1 MYTFEEFLRKID
13 FSYDNW
19 DDYGYKTT
27 ARIYLK
33 NENDIVEIVNM
44 NIYPNKREVH
54 IKLCE
59 GKKPKDKNFCTLGS
73 QEYYELIN
81 KNILKKDR
89 KKWYELTN
97 DLAYNKDLFLEMLNR
112 EDTEFIQKS
121 FLRFRSR
128 REVVTQLHR
137 MARKD
142 GKYLDEFNL
151 KFKNGKAI
159 ILEINVDPEDL
170 IPKNTYCIIGKNG
183 TGKSYF
189 LKNIA
194 KSVLGEEVSYDLEFE
209 DEKNLENVIFI
220 SYSPFDKPIGIEKD
234 NFYQIGLN
242 NIDIEKKETIFGYF
256 NREIIDNIIAI
267 QNPVA
272 VKSKELWEEI
282 LEKFYYEKWI
292 RDFLEKL
299 SDINKMI
306 SDDYSLGRNDLSRT
320 REFLKTEIE
329 KLSSGQ
335 KMVLLSLTSLSLKVK
350 EKTFVLVDE
359 PELFLH
365 PSMIKSYTR
374 ALIEIITKNNGICI
388 IATHNPIVLQEIQT
402 SCVKVIKNNGEIES
416 FEKLGINSFG
426 ENINTL
432 NNLVFGLDI
441 QNTGYYELISSL
453 SKTEE
458 LKEKREL
465 LRKIMGSEG
474 RVILSTFMEIEDE
487 KA

>member
-1 MYTFEEFLRKID
+1 MYTFEEFLKKID

-33 NENDIVEIVNM
+33 NENDIVESVNV
-44 NIYPNKREVH
+44 NIYPNKREVY
-54 IKLCE
+54 IGLRE
-59 GKKPKDKNFCTLGS
+59 GKKPEDKNFCILGS
-73 QEYYELIN
+73 QEYYNFIN
-81 KNILKKDR
+81 ENIKKKDR
-89 KKWYELTN
+89 KKWYKLTN

-112 EDTEFIQKS
+112 KDTEFIQKS

-128 REVVTQLHR
+128 GEVVTQLHR
-137 MARKD
+137 MAKKY

-151 KFKNGKAI
+151 KFKDDKAI
-159 ILEINVDPEDL
+159 ILEIDVNPKAL

-183 TGKSYF
+183 AGKSYF

-194 KSVLGEEVSYDLEFE
+194 KSVLGEETSYALEVE
-209 DEKNLENVIFI
+209 NEKNLENVIFI
-220 SYSPFDKPIGIEKD
+220 SYSPFDESIGIEKKD

-242 NIDIEKKETIFGYF
+242 NINIEKKEAIFDYF
-256 NREIIDNIIAI
+256 NREIIDNIIAM

-282 LEKFYYEKWI
+282 LEKFSHEKWI
-292 RDFLEKL
+292 RNFLEKL

-306 SDDYSLGRNDLSRT
+306 SENNSLNINNLSKI

-335 KMVLLSLTSLSLKVK
+335 KIVLLSLTSLSLKIK

-402 SCVKVIKNNGEIES
+402 SCVKIIKSNREIEA

-432 NNLVFGLDI
+432 NNLIFGLDI

-453 SKTEE
+453 SRIE
-458 LKEKREL
+458 LEREREL

>member
-33 NENDIVEIVNM
+33 NENDVVESVNI
-44 NIYPNKREVH
+44 NIYPNKREVY
-54 IKLCE
+54 IELCQ
-59 GKKPKDKNFCTLGS
+59 GKKPEDKNFCTLGS
-73 QEYYELIN
+73 QEYYNFIN
-81 KNILKKDR
+81 ENIKKKDR
-89 KKWYELTN
+89 KKWYKLTN
-97 DLAYNKDLFLEMLNR
+97 DLAYNKDLFLEMLDNKEILFLR
-112 EDTEFIQKS
+112 SS
-121 FLRFRSR
+121 FLRFRNKN
-128 REVVTQLHR
+128 EVITQLHR
-137 MARKD
+137 MASKG
-142 GKYLDEFNL
+142 GKYLDAFNL
-151 KFKNGKAI
+151 KLQDNEKVV
-159 ILEINVDPEDL
+159 LEINVNPKDL

-183 TGKSYF
+183 TGKSHF

-194 KSVLGEEVSYDLEFE
+194 KSVLGEETSYALEVE
-209 DEKNLENVIFI
+209 NEKNLENVIFI
-220 SYSPFDKPIGIEKD
+220 SYSPFDETVDIKNKD

-242 NIDIEKKETIFGYF
+242 SVNIEEKETIFDYF
-256 NREIIDNIIAI
+256 NRELVDNIIAI

-272 VKSKELWEEI
+272 IKSKELWEEI
-282 LEKFYYEKWI
+282 LEKFSYEEWVRKL
-292 RDFLEKL
+292 LEKL
-299 SDINKMI
+299 SNLDQKIE
-306 SDDYSLGRNDLSRT
+306 NDLLET
-320 REFLKTEIE
+320 KKFLKTEIE

-335 KMVLLSLTSLSLKVK
+335 KIVLLSLTSLLLKVK

-402 SCVKVIKNNGEIES
+402 SCVKIIKSNREIEA

-432 NNLVFGLDI
+432 NNLIFGLDI

-453 SKTEE
+453 SRME
-458 LKEKREL
+458 LEREREL

>member
-1 MYTFEEFLRKID
+1 
-13 FSYDNW
+13 
-19 DDYGYKTT
+19 
-27 ARIYLK
+27 
-33 NENDIVEIVNM
+33 
-44 NIYPNKREVH
+44 
-54 IKLCE
+54 
-59 GKKPKDKNFCTLGS
+59 
-73 QEYYELIN
+73 
-81 KNILKKDR
+81 
-89 KKWYELTN
+89 
-97 DLAYNKDLFLEMLNR
+97 
-112 EDTEFIQKS
+112 
-121 FLRFRSR
+121 
-128 REVVTQLHR
+128 
-137 MARKD
+137 
-142 GKYLDEFNL
+142 
-151 KFKNGKAI
+151 
-159 ILEINVDPEDL
+159 
-170 IPKNTYCIIGKNG
+170 
-183 TGKSYF
+183 
-189 LKNIA
+189 
-194 KSVLGEEVSYDLEFE
+194 
-209 DEKNLENVIFI
+209 
-220 SYSPFDKPIGIEKD
+220 
-234 NFYQIGLN
+234 
-242 NIDIEKKETIFGYF
+242 
-256 NREIIDNIIAI
+256 
-267 QNPVA
+267 
-272 VKSKELWEEI
+272 
-282 LEKFYYEKWI
+282 
-292 RDFLEKL
+292 
-299 SDINKMI
+299 MI
-306 SDDYSLGRNDLSRT
+306 SDDYSLDKNDLSRT

-402 SCVKVIKNNGEIES
+402 SCVKIIKNNGEIES